1 MGGPLSS
8 LVVLDRLFTRVHCDG
23 AQESY
28 PHIYKETR
36 NKHQYAISY
45 FSAWRKKQ
53 DAENIQLTWEEEERL
68 IHYSTTT
75 AQYYEDK
82 SILTSYDRFHFGPG
96 LLGVKNFP
104 QRMAE
109 VCVSACRRF
118 GVSFDAAMD
127 AGCGPGGTAI
137 QLCQDFKHVEAY
149 DYSQGFVDM
158 MLAKKTEK
166 VCCVLTFVRKR
177 RQEYDFKSRLISNC

>member
-1 MGGPLSS
+1 M
-8 LVVLDRLFTRVHCDG
+8 
-23 AQESY
+23 
-28 PHIYKETR
+28 
-36 NKHQYAISY
+36 
-45 FSAWRKKQ
+45 
-53 DAENIQLTWEEEERL
+53 

-96 LLGVKNFP
+96 LLGVENFP

-109 VCVSACRRF
+109 VAFTRRRIFLATITSKVCVSACRRF

-127 AGCGPGGTAI
+127 AGCGPGGTAL

-177 RQEYDFKSRLISNC
+177 RQEYDFKSRLTRVWKT

>member
-1 MGGPLSS
+1 MP
-8 LVVLDRLFTRVHCDG
+8 
-23 AQESY
+23 Q
-28 PHIYKETR
+28 
-36 NKHQYAISY
+36 
-45 FSAWRKKQ
+45 
-53 DAENIQLTWEEEERL
+53 ERL
-68 IHYSTTT
+68 IHSSTTT

-82 SILTSYDRFHFGPG
+82 SILNSYDRFHFGPG

-109 VCVSACRRF
+109 VPFIRRRILIYGNNLTSQVCVSACRRF

-127 AGCGPGGTAI
+127 AGCGPGGTAL

-166 VCCVLTFVRKR
+166 VCSVLTFVTKR
-177 RQEYDFKSRLISNC
+177 G